1 MKFHNLKKSMNRK
14 LPNRPLLLKG
24 PYFAKRDENLMKEV
38 GDVAIAR
45 QRILHERTANL
56 DFLLRSRFDWMKD
69 YLRSDSRIVE
79 FGSGAGYTRLFID
92 HKGLIVTDVVAH
104 PWIDVVADA
113 HFPPFSPES
122 VDCVICNQVLHH
134 FSKPSVFLDRIAEII
149 RPGGYLLINEPES
162 SFFLRLILRS
172 LRHEG
177 WSYEIDP
184 FDRDSICVETDNPW
198 SGNAAV
204 ANVLFSDPLKFET
217 LFPQY
222 KIQRNELCEFL
233 VFLLSG
239 GVTAKTLTLP
249 LPRVAIKLASLVD
262 RAMISLFPSLFA
274 LGRRVVLQRI

>member
-1 MKFHNLKKSMNRK
+1 MNRK
-14 LPNRPLLLKG
+14 FPYRPLLLKG

-38 GDVAIAR
+38 GDVEVAR
-45 QRILHERTANL
+45 QRILYERSENL

-69 YLRSDSRIVE
+69 YLRPDSNIVE
-79 FGSGAGYTRLFID
+79 FGSGAGYTRHFID

-104 PWIDVVADA
+104 QWIDVVADA
-113 HFPPFSPES
+113 HLPPFSPDS

-134 FSKPSVFLDRIAEII
+134 FSKPSVFLDKIAEII

-162 SFFLRLILRS
+162 SFLLRLILRS

-184 FDRDSICVETDNPW
+184 FDRESICVEADNPW
-198 SGNAAV
+198 SGNAAI
-204 ANVLFSDPLKFET
+204 ANVLFSDPSKFET
-217 LFPQY
+217 LFPRY
-222 KIQRNELCEFL
+222 RIERNELCEFL

-249 LPRVAIKLASLVD
+249 LPKTAINLASWLD
-262 RAMISLFPSLFA
+262 RALIFLFPSVFA
-274 LGRRVVLQRI
+274 LGRRVALQRT